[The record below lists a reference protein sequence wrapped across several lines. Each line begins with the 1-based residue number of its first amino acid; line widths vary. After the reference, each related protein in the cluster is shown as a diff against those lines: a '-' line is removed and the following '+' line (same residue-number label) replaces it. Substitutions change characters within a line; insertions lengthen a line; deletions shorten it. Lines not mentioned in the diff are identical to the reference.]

1 MDMSRGHHVISGGNC
16 ERYVFERDNLI
27 VQNSSSRNEEA
38 Q

>member
-1 MDMSRGHHVISGGNC
+1 MDMSRGHHVISGGNF
-16 ERYVFERDNLI
+16 ESYVFERVNLI